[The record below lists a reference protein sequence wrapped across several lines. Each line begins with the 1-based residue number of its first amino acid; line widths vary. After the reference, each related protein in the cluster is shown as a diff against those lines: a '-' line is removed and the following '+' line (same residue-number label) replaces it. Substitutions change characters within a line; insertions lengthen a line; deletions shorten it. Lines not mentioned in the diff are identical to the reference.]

1 MRNADCGLI
10 FELATFKTYGVMTPE
25 EMKARTKKFAVAM
38 LQLGDE
44 FPKSI
49 AGRVVANQLIR
60 AATSVA
66 ANYRAAC
73 RARSRAEFASKIG
86 NVEEEADES
95 AFWIERSKEA
105 GLVEEQ
111 RVCTLQPEAD
121 ELTRIMVASGRT
133 AQPRQKKR

>member
-1 MRNADCGLI
+1 MRIADLI
-10 FELATFKTYGVMTPE
+10 TMRIVLREKGFNDFGSMTSDELKG
-25 EMKARTKKFAVAM
+25 RTKRFAVTV
-38 LQLGDE
+38 LKLSDE

-95 AFWIERSKEA
+95 AFWLELSNEA
-105 GLVEEQ
+105 GLLKKEIV
-111 RVCTLQPEAD
+111 QP
-121 ELTRIMVASGRT
+121 LW
-133 AQPRQKKR
+133 